1 MLVRV
6 GTSHQNCWSWYDI
19 RLLLLK
25 LHYSYHFF
33 PRFSLVYFFRGYFVW
48 FLLLLLLLWF
58 WGGFEFFGGVFWVF
72 GFFFLVWFWLVSLV
86 FLFVFCFVGFCCGF
100 FVGYFCLFVK
110 LLLFW
115 FCCCCCRLGGC
126 VKFYFPSDD
135 VWSDW
140 NLHPDFYETKCSVLF
155 LLLLKTWY
163 GGLGPLRSMR
173 NSAQTDITWQE
184 KAWEKGKVQ

>member
-58 WGGFEFFGGVFWVF
+58 WGGFGFFCGVFWVF
-72 GFFFLVWFWLVSLV
+72 GFFFVRLVLLV
-86 FLFVFCFVGFCCGF
+86 FVFCFVGFCCGF
-100 FVGYFCLFVK
+100 FVGYFCLFVM

-115 FCCCCCRLGGC
+115 FCCCCCCHLGGC

-135 VWSDW
+135 V
-140 NLHPDFYETKCSVLF
+140 
-155 LLLLKTWY
+155 
-163 GGLGPLRSMR
+163 
-173 NSAQTDITWQE
+173 
-184 KAWEKGKVQ
+184 